1 MAWGWETF
9 QQMSIFGWTIPV
21 FNAMHLQW
29 FLSNATLFFVKAEK
43 RARHHRSKKEEK
55 GFAARN
61 TALIVD
67 EEIQFQKYATQVIE
81 TARKSERNTFPL
93 LKAARDGIGGGLGP
107 VFGGLRPSY
116 LVHDESGVEMPS
128 YVSGTTQNIKE
139 LNETPDIQQSKK
151 RLGFS
156 S

>member
-1 MAWGWETF
+1 MQHW
-9 QQMSIFGWTIPV
+9 V
-21 FNAMHLQW
+21 
-29 FLSNATLFFVKAEK
+29 FVKAEK
-43 RARHHRSKKEEK
+43 RARHHHTKKEEN

-61 TALIVD
+61 TALIV
-67 EEIQFQKYATQVIE
+67 EEENQFQKYAMQVIE

-139 LNETPDIQQSKK
+139 LNETPDFQQSKK
-151 RLGFS
+151 RLGFTL
-156 S
+156 

>member
-21 FNAMHLQW
+21 FNAMHLLCSFKCNIV
-29 FLSNATLFFVKAEK
+29 FLWRLRNVQGITVQ
-43 RARHHRSKKEEK
+43 KEEK

-61 TALIVD
+61 TALIVE